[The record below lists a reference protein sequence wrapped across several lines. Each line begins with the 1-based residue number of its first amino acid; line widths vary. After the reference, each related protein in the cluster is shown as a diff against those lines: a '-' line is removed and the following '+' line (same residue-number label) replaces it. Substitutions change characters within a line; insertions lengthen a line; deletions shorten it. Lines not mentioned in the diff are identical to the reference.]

1 MGCSLITISFIAT
14 ARYKD
19 FFPGFYERIQ
29 DLFCPDQKRKIL
41 VSTDDPESDIF
52 KKDDVITRKIEHRGW
67 PYVTLHRFKYLLD
80 YRDQIKHSDNFYFI
94 DADLW
99 PAAKVEISEI
109 SNPDFDLVGVQHP
122 GFVGRIG
129 TFETNT
135 RSLANIFDGKYDL
148 TRYRQGCF
156 WGGKSDKAI
165 NMIEELNRR
174 IDVDDRQGVVARW
187 HDESHMNK
195 YFVERNDKVLTL
207 HPGFA
212 QPETGY
218 DHIRSQFP
226 TKMIHLSK
234 NDGIFPRFPGGAA

>member
-1 MGCSLITISFIAT
+1 LITISFIAT
-14 ARYKD
+14 AKYKD
-19 FFPGFYERIQ
+19 FFPGFYERVQ
-29 DLFCPDQKRKIL
+29 NFFCINQEKKIL
-41 VSTDDPESDIF
+41 VSTDDPESNVF
-52 KKDDVITRKIEHRGW
+52 KKENVITRKIDHKVW

-80 YRDQIKHSDNFYFI
+80 FKNQIRESDNFYFI

-99 PAAKVEISEI
+99 PESDIEISEI
-109 SNPDFDLVGVQHP
+109 SDSRFDLVGVQHP
-122 GFVGRIG
+122 GFVGKIG

-148 TRYRQGCF
+148 TKYRQGCF
-156 WGGKSDKAI
+156 WGGKSSQVI
-165 NMIEELNRR
+165 RMIEELDRR
-174 IDVDDRQGVVARW
+174 IDQDDKNGVIARW

-195 YFVERNDKVLTL
+195 YFIERNSSVLTL

-218 DHIRSQFP
+218 DHIRHNFP

-234 NDGIFPRFPGGAA
+234 NDGIFPRFPGGSV